1 MSEECTHECGSCSQN
16 CDHRIEKAKLNEMS
30 KVKKIIGVISG
41 KGGVGKTTTCVNFA
55 AALGL
60 KGKKTLLVDLDPQG
74 NTTSGVGI
82 DKTEIEKSTYDILIN
97 DEAAKDIVIKTEFKN
112 LSVLPANMNLA
123 GAELELAE
131 EENRFKAL
139 KKALAP
145 LVMEYD
151 YIIIDC
157 PPSLGLLSLNALTA
171 SDTLIVPLQCE
182 YYALEGLSQL
192 LGTVRTVKQ
201 HYNEHLE
208 LEGVLYTM
216 YDTRLKLNS
225 QVIDEVNQYFPNK
238 AYKTTIPRSV
248 KLAEEPS
255 FGKPIFYYEK
265 YSKPAFAYKKF
276 ADEFLK
282 KQ

>member
-1 MSEECTHECGSCSQN
+1 MGKTVSIFNQ
-16 CDHRIEKAKLNEMS
+16 
-30 KVKKIIGVISG
+30 
-41 KGGVGKTTTCVNFA
+41 KGGVGKTTTCINFS

-60 KGKKTLLVDLDPQG
+60 KGKKTLLVDCDPQG
-74 NTTSGVGI
+74 NSTSGVGV
-82 DKTEIEKSTYDILIN
+82 DKSEIEASSYDLLIN
-97 DEAAKDIVIKTEFKN
+97 ETPAKDLILQTKFKN
-112 LSVLPANMNLA
+112 LWLLPANMNLA

-131 EENRFKAL
+131 NENRFKVL

-145 LVMEYD
+145 VVMDYD

-201 HYNEHLE
+201 NYNEHLE
-208 LEGVLYTM
+208 VEGIVYTM
-216 YDTRLKLNS
+216 YDKRLKLNQ
-225 QVIDEVNQYFPNK
+225 QVVDEVDSYFPNK
-238 AYKTTIPRSV
+238 SYKTFIPRSV
-248 KLAEEPS
+248 KLAEAPSYGEPV
-255 FGKPIFYYEK
+255 IYYEK
-265 YSKPAFAYKKF
+265 YSKPSFAYKKL

>member
-1 MSEECTHECGSCSQN
+1 MGKTVSIFNQ
-16 CDHRIEKAKLNEMS
+16 
-30 KVKKIIGVISG
+30 

-157 PPSLGLLSLNALTA
+157 PPSLGLLSLSA
-171 SDTLIVPLQCE
+171 
-182 YYALEGLSQL
+182 
-192 LGTVRTVKQ
+192 
-201 HYNEHLE
+201 
-208 LEGVLYTM
+208 
-216 YDTRLKLNS
+216 
-225 QVIDEVNQYFPNK
+225 
-238 AYKTTIPRSV
+238 
-248 KLAEEPS
+248 
-255 FGKPIFYYEK
+255 
-265 YSKPAFAYKKF
+265 
-276 ADEFLK
+276 
-282 KQ
+282 

>member
-1 MSEECTHECGSCSQN
+1 MGKT
-16 CDHRIEKAKLNEMS
+16 
-30 KVKKIIGVISG
+30 ISIFNQ

-60 KGKKTLLVDLDPQG
+60 KGKKTLLVDIDPQG

-82 DKTEIEKSTYDILIN
+82 DKTEFENSTYNMLI
-97 DEAAKDIVIKTEFKN
+97 DEVPAKDIIIETTFKN
-112 LSVLPANMNLA
+112 LSVLPADMNLA

-131 EENRFKAL
+131 NENRFKAL

-145 LVMEYD
+145 VVMEYD
-151 YIIIDC
+151 FIIIDC

-192 LGTVRTVKQ
+192 VGTVRTVKQ

-208 LEGVLYTM
+208 LEGVIYTM
-216 YDTRLKLNS
+216 YDSRLKLNQ
-225 QVIDEVNQYFPNK
+225 QVIDEVDKFFPGK
-238 AYKTTIPRSV
+238 AYNTNIPRSV
-248 KLAEEPS
+248 KLAEAPS

-265 YSKPAFAYKKF
+265 YSKPAFAYKKL

>member
-1 MSEECTHECGSCSQN
+1 MGKTVSIFNQ
-16 CDHRIEKAKLNEMS
+16 
-30 KVKKIIGVISG
+30 
-41 KGGVGKTTTCVNFA
+41 KGGVGKTTTCINFA
-55 AALGL
+55 AALGI
-60 KGKKTLLVDLDPQG
+60 KGKKTLLVDFDPQG

-82 DKTEIEKSTYDILIN
+82 DKSSIENSSYDIIIN
-97 DEAAKDIVIKTEFKN
+97 DIPVKEAILQTNFKN
-112 LSVLPANMNLA
+112 LYLLPANMNLA

-131 EENRFKAL
+131 NENRFNAL

-145 LVMEYD
+145 VVMEYD

-201 HYNEHLE
+201 NYNEHLE
-208 LEGVLYTM
+208 LEGVVFTM
-216 YDTRLKLNS
+216 YDSRLKLNQ
-225 QVIDEVNQYFPNK
+225 QVIEEVNNFFPNK
-238 AYKTTIPRSV
+238 AYKVMIPRSV
-248 KLAEEPS
+248 KLAESPS
-255 FGKPIFYYEK
+255 FGKPVLYYEK
-265 YSKPAFAYKKF
+265 YSKPSFAYKRL

>member
-1 MSEECTHECGSCSQN
+1 MG
-16 CDHRIEKAKLNEMS
+16 
-30 KVKKIIGVISG
+30 KIVAIFNQ

-55 AALGL
+55 AALGQ
-60 KGKKTLLVDLDPQG
+60 KGKKTLLVDCDPQG
-74 NTTSGVGI
+74 NTTSGVGL
-82 DKTEIEKSTYDILIN
+82 DKSEIENSSYDILIN
-97 DEAAKDIVIKTEFKN
+97 DVSAKDAVVKTEFKN
-112 LSVLPANMNLA
+112 LSVLPADMNLA

-131 EENRFKAL
+131 NENRFKAL
-139 KKALAP
+139 KKALAT
-145 LVMEYD
+145 VIMDYD

-157 PPSLGLLSLNALTA
+157 PPSLGLISLNALTA
-171 SDTLIVPLQCE
+171 ADTVIVPLQCE

-192 LGTVRTVKQ
+192 LGTIRTVKQ

-216 YDTRLKLNS
+216 YDTRLKLNQ
-225 QVIDEVNQYFPNK
+225 QVTEEVEQYFPGK
-238 AYKTTIPRSV
+238 AYKTRIPRSV
-248 KLAEEPS
+248 KLAEAPS
-255 FGKPIFYYEK
+255 FGKPILYYEK

>member
-1 MSEECTHECGSCSQN
+1 MSEV
-16 CDHRIEKAKLNEMS
+16 M
-30 KVKKIIGVISG
+30 VITSG
-41 KGGVGKTTTCVNFA
+41 KGGVGKTTTSINLS
-55 AALGL
+55 AALAS
-60 KGKKTLLVDLDPQG
+60 KGKKVLALDMDPQG
-74 NTTSGVGI
+74 NMTSGLGVDKDEAEKTVYDLIIGNAGI
-82 DKTEIEKSTYDILIN
+82 EECICKDALENLDVLPSNINLSAAEIELIGVDDKEFIIRN
-97 DEAAKDIVIKTEFKN
+97 AIAPIKDN
-112 LSVLPANMNLA
+112 
-123 GAELELAE
+123 
-131 EENRFKAL
+131 
-139 KKALAP
+139 
-145 LVMEYD
+145 YD

-248 KLAEEPS
+248 KLAEAPS